1 MDPNTA
7 IIIAIVAVGISI
19 TGVLL
24 SDWRTRQAISLT
36 KQDLNSKL
44 RPWLKIDIVTPTY
57 VTLKNNSILE
67 YDEFVESEIKS
78 IATFRPFALL
88 LWSTPS

>member
-36 KQDLNSKL
+36 KQDLN
-44 RPWLKIDIVTPTY
+44 
-57 VTLKNNSILE
+57 
-67 YDEFVESEIKS
+67 
-78 IATFRPFALL
+78 
-88 LWSTPS
+88 